1 MSHSSLSTYRPGLYK
16 LCLCT
21 ALCLRNLGNCALTSN
36 ERKSSQRFLRGCSQ
50 VITLS
55 LNRVRFSISFLNQ
68 LVKFFVT
75 IFYLHL
81 SFLFFILE
89 IIIYFFSS
97 PNYENLQK
105 KKKIKVYMLLSSD
118 WECKRWEPGSQW
130 PLSVRLQVNTDIW
143 KEAPPALCSCLQRC
157 CGSSHAI
164 SHHTP
169 GALGHQD
176 DTDVFWVWALWIFFF
191 FFSFFCPP
199 ARKRN
204 FQFISKK
211 LIGQ

>member
-105 KKKIKVYMLLSSD
+105 KKKNQSLHAAQFRLRVQEVRAWITVATECSPAGKHWHLKRSSPSSVLLPSEMLRVFPCHLTPHSWGIRS
-118 WECKRWEPGSQW
+118 PGW
-130 PLSVRLQVNTDIW
+130 YR
-143 KEAPPALCSCLQRC
+143 RF
-157 CGSSHAI
+157 
-164 SHHTP
+164 
-169 GALGHQD
+169 LGLGIMD
-176 DTDVFWVWALWIFFF
+176 FFLFLFFF
-191 FFSFFCPP
+191 LPSC
-199 ARKRN
+199 
-204 FQFISKK
+204 
-211 LIGQ
+211 